1 MYISCIITYLLF
13 YDVIKEMCGYI
24 IFTQIDIVCM
34 HACIHHACMHTSCMH
49 ACDVNVFSVRIKNE
63 WSKIR
68 LLYVY
73 VMISRLIK

>member
-34 HACIHHACMHTSCMH
+34 HACIHHACMH
-49 ACDVNVFSVRIKNE
+49 
-63 WSKIR
+63 
-68 LLYVY
+68 
-73 VMISRLIK
+73 VM